1 MADGFLNRWSRRKAE
16 QESLGEE
23 VKAQTPAEALA
34 KSSPD
39 RSTKPK
45 SIENTPDVHRSTSA
59 NRAAPLS
66 APLNPVSEAE
76 ALPQLT
82 LVDVEKL
89 DLQGDFSVFMQSG
102 VDPDVQRAAMKKLF
116 SDPRYNIMDGLD
128 IYIDDYSKPDP
139 IPPEMLR
146 RLVQSKMLNLF
157 KAEEETK
164 DDSPEDSKEKIVLEV
179 LDKGATDKESTTIS
193 SLESKKEVTEIQP
206 SKPPLDPQLKT

>member
-1 MADGFLNRWSRRKAE
+1 
-16 QESLGEE
+16 
-23 VKAQTPAEALA
+23 
-34 KSSPD
+34 
-39 RSTKPK
+39 
-45 SIENTPDVHRSTSA
+45 
-59 NRAAPLS
+59 
-66 APLNPVSEAE
+66 
-76 ALPQLT
+76 
-82 LVDVEKL
+82 
-89 DLQGDFSVFMQSG
+89 
-102 VDPDVQRAAMKKLF
+102 
-116 SDPRYNIMDGLD
+116 MDGLD